1 MTGEPS
7 RLSRLTF
14 CAVSLSV
21 YIRIGNWTD
30 VVFLFTGMLDASEA
44 ERRDVA
50 VATFA
55 ATEGSKVIA
64 ELRHHDRS
72 TLRALLAEAF
82 READEDGDGT
92 LDPSELQNVLLA
104 LVRFFF
110 KSYFRMGNSTDDV
123 VFC

>member
-1 MTGEPS
+1 
-7 RLSRLTF
+7 
-14 CAVSLSV
+14 
-21 YIRIGNWTD
+21 
-30 VVFLFTGMLDASEA
+30 VFLFTGMLDASEA

-110 KSYFRMGNSTDDV
+110 TFVRVISV
-123 VFC
+123 WAI

>member
-1 MTGEPS
+1 M
-7 RLSRLTF
+7 
-14 CAVSLSV
+14 
-21 YIRIGNWTD
+21 
-30 VVFLFTGMLDASEA
+30 FTGMLDASEA

-72 TLRALLAEAF
+72 TLRALLAGAF

-92 LDPSELQNVLLA
+92 LDPNELQNVLLA
-104 LVRFFF
+104 LVRFHFF
-110 KSYFRMGNSTDDV
+110 PLLVWAIRMTSCFV
-123 VFC
+123 YR

>member
-1 MTGEPS
+1 M
-7 RLSRLTF
+7 F
-14 CAVSLSV
+14 CVQ
-21 YIRIGNWTD
+21 D
-30 VVFLFTGMLDASEA
+30 VLRGMLDASEA

-104 LVRFFF
+104 LVRFFISF
-110 KSYFRMGNSTDDV
+110 WRVWALILMTSCFVKL
-123 VFC
+123 

>member
-1 MTGEPS
+1 MGD
-7 RLSRLTF
+7 L
-14 CAVSLSV
+14 
-21 YIRIGNWTD
+21 TD
-30 VVFLFTGMLDASEA
+30 VVFCVQDVLRGMLDASEA

-104 LVRFFF
+104 LVRFFISF
-110 KSYFRMGNSTDDV
+110 WRVWALILMTSCFVKL
-123 VFC
+123 

>member
-1 MTGEPS
+1 
-7 RLSRLTF
+7 
-14 CAVSLSV
+14 
-21 YIRIGNWTD
+21 
-30 VVFLFTGMLDASEA
+30 MLAASEA

-104 LVRFFF
+104 LVRFFISF
-110 KSYFRMGNSTDDV
+110 WRVWALILMTSCFVKL
-123 VFC
+123 

>member
-1 MTGEPS
+1 M
-7 RLSRLTF
+7 F
-14 CAVSLSV
+14 CVQ
-21 YIRIGNWTD
+21 D
-30 VVFLFTGMLDASEA
+30 VLRGMLDASEA

-104 LVRFFF
+104 LVRSFF
-110 KSYFRMGNSTDDV
+110 KSCFRMGNLTDDV